1 VLLVGDEPYYA
12 ASGFKR
18 VTKGRAML
26 PGPVDPERILVA
38 ELVAGA
44 FEGVEGH
51 VRPDYEAESPA

>member
-1 VLLVGDEPYYA
+1 VGDEPYYS

-18 VTKGRAML
+18 VAKGRALL

-38 ELVAGA
+38 ELVKGA

-51 VRPDYEAESPA
+51 VAPDYAGEAAP